1 MTTEKTILCC
11 SICLEN
17 IDKVNESN
25 KLCGH
30 IFHTECIN
38 SWLNTHNTCPL
49 CRTKIVNDSTNIY
62 NSNINNSTD
71 MFAGQGNLRYTN

>member
-17 IDKVNESN
+17 IDKVNES
-25 KLCGH
+25 
-30 IFHTECIN
+30 IP
-38 SWLNTHNTCPL
+38 HNTCPL
-49 CRTKIVNDSTNIY
+49 CRTKIVNDST
-62 NSNINNSTD
+62 NINNSTD